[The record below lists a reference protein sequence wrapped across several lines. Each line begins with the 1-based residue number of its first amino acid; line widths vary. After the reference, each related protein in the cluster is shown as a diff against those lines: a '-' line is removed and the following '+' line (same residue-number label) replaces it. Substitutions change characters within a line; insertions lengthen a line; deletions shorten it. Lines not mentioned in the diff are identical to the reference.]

1 MSMHQNFND
10 ALQASLGFAV
20 KQTSHIESEVYKL
33 RYSDLDYAKLV
44 PVDTS
49 AGEWSKTVTYYSMDM
64 AGAARFINGNGK
76 DVPVVG
82 TAMAQHETAVETAGI
97 GYSYGFEEVNQAR
110 LLGQN
115 LASDKAEAARRAY
128 EEMVYRI
135 VFNGDTEKGFEGLF
149 SYTGVPANNVA
160 NDGTGSSRLWS
171 AKSPD
176 LIIRDVNDMLIG
188 MGTDTSQVEMAN
200 TLILPVE
207 RYQAIA
213 STRLTD
219 TSMIVLEFIRKNNVY
234 TATTGQPLEIRGMRG
249 LLTKGASSTA
259 RMIAYRRAPDVLK
272 LHLPMPHR
280 FLPVQ
285 IEGLQFTVPGVF
297 RLGGLDVRLPK
308 AVRYGDGI

>member
-1 MSMHQNFND
+1 MNMHQNFND
-10 ALQASLGFAV
+10 AMQASLGFAV

-33 RYSDLDYAKLV
+33 RYPELDYASLV

-110 LLGQN
+110 MLGQN

-135 VFNGDTEKGFEGLF
+135 VFNGDADKGMEGLF
-149 SYTGVPANNVA
+149 SYTGVPTQTIAA
-160 NDGTGSSRLWS
+160 DGAGS
-171 AKSPD
+171 AKTWASKTPD

-207 RYQAIA
+207 RFQSIA

-219 TSMIVLEFIRKNNVY
+219 TSMTVLEFIRNNNVY
-234 TATTGQPLEIRGMRG
+234 TATTGQPLDIRGMRG
-249 LLTKGASSTA
+249 LLTKGAGSTA
-259 RMIAYRRAPDVLK
+259 RMIAYRRAPNVLK

-297 RLGGLDVRLPK
+297 RLGGLDIRLPK